1 MRIVRLTI
9 LIILAIVL
17 VTVALANRDP
27 LTLRLL
33 PEELSR
39 LVGFS
44 WEVTLPVFAILLGA
58 GLAGLAFGFVWE
70 WVREHKHRSTAVI
83 EHKERVRLEQEVKK
97 VAPSAET
104 GDDVLALL
112 EGR

>member
-1 MRIVRLTI
+1 MRVIRLFI
-9 LIILAIVL
+9 LVVLAIVL

-44 WEVTLPVFAILLGA
+44 WDITLPVFAVLLGA
-58 GLAGLAFGFVWE
+58 GLIGLALGFVWE
-70 WVREHKHRSTAVI
+70 WVREHKHRSTATS
-83 EHKERVRLEQEVKK
+83 ERKERERLEQEVKK
-97 VAPSAET
+97 VAPSHDT